1 MEHCWA
7 LSLLKL
13 SFLFSIT
20 FVQQN
25 KKSVI
30 VVILGLSKA
39 EVVKWCLD
47 NSFELIEMMSE
58 EEEED
63 DEEGIMYLILRN
75 IVLLAKTHNTLL
87 S

>member
-1 MEHCWA
+1 MEHIGELSA
-7 LSLLKL
+7 LKF

-25 KKSVI
+25 KHSVI

-63 DEEGIMYLILRN
+63 DEESIVIIISYN
-75 IVLLAKTHNTLL
+75 IF
-87 S
+87 